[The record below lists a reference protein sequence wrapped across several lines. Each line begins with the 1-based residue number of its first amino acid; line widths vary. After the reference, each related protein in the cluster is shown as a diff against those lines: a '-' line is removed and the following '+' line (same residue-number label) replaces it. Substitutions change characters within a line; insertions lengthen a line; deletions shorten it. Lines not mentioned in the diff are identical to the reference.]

1 MRIIILILLTYAY
14 SFSIANAQ
22 NYIGIDH
29 IPIVVKNLDSIKKFM
44 SQKLHFTIKE
54 GKIHEGIKNF
64 FIKFDNG
71 SYLEF
76 IEPTDTLHFIGKE
89 YYKYL
94 EKRQGATTMAIS
106 ILNSDIVVNN
116 LHKLNMPYHLDSN
129 KIWKTVE
136 PTNANVFYIEYSN
149 RSWQE
154 KKEFTTHQ
162 NNSTSLNATF
172 IKSKNLK
179 QDISKY
185 KNVGFKEIGNTTI
198 LGTTFKKLQ
207 IGKSILY
214 LFDSKE
220 INATTSKF
228 PNQYFLGICGVE
240 IKTSS
245 LNEIRKNLA
254 GNSNAIIENDKIVF
268 FLKDINFLIIFTE

>member
-1 MRIIILILLTYAY
+1 MQIIILILLTYAY

-29 IPIVVKNLDSIKKFM
+29 IPIVVKNLDSIKKIM

-64 FIKFDNG
+64 FIKFKNG

-76 IEPTDTLHFIGKE
+76 IAPIDTLHSIGKE

-94 EKRQGATTMAIS
+94 EKRQGANTMTIS

-116 LHKLNMPYHLDSN
+116 LHKLHMPYHLDSY
-129 KIWKTVE
+129 KIWRTVE
-136 PTNANVFYIEYSN
+136 PANADVFYIEYSN

-162 NNSTSLNATF
+162 NNSISLNATF
-172 IKSKNLK
+172 IKSKSLK

-185 KNVGFKEIGNTTI
+185 KNIGFKEIGNTTI
-198 LGTTFKKLQ
+198 LGTTCKKLQ

-228 PNQYFLGICGVE
+228 SYQYFSGICGVE
-240 IKTSS
+240 IKTST
-245 LNEIRKNLA
+245 LNTIRKNLA
-254 GNSNAIIENDKIVF
+254 GNPNAIIENDKIVF

>member
-1 MRIIILILLTYAY
+1 MRIFNLILLTYAY

-29 IPIVVKNLDSIKKFM
+29 ISIVVKNLDSIKKIM
-44 SQKLHFTIKE
+44 NQKLYFTIKE
-54 GKIHEGIKNF
+54 GKIHAGIKNF
-64 FIKFDNG
+64 FIKFDNAT
-71 SYLEF
+71 YLEF
-76 IEPTDTLHFIGKE
+76 IEPTDTLHSIGKE

-116 LHKLNMPYHLDSN
+116 LHKLHMPYHLDSN
-129 KIWKTVE
+129 KIWKTVD

-172 IKSKNLK
+172 IKSKNLQ

-185 KNVGFKEIGNTTI
+185 KNAGFKEVSTTAI
-198 LGTTFKKLQ
+198 LGVKCKKLQ
-207 IGKSILY
+207 IGKSMLY

-228 PNQYFLGICGVE
+228 PSQYFLGIYGVE
-240 IKTSS
+240 IKTST
-245 LNEIRKNLA
+245 LNAIRKNLA
-254 GNSNAIIENDKIVF
+254 GNPNAIIENDKIVF
-268 FLKDINFLIIFTE
+268 FLNDLNFLIVFSE